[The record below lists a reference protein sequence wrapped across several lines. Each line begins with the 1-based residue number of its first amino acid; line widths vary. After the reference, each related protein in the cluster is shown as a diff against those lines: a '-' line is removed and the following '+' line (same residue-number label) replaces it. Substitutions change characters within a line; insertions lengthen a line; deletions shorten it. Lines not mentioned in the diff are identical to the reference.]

1 MPTPRKAL
9 VNLEV
14 TPFYHCS
21 VRCVRRAFLCGEDAE
36 SGRSFEHRR
45 GWIRERLLE
54 LAALFALDIC
64 AYAVMSNHYHL
75 VVRMEPEAAAQ
86 WTALEVI
93 HRWHGLFSGT
103 PLSRRFEQGEQL
115 SEAERLVLDGLVI
128 LWRSRLTD
136 LSWFMRAMNE
146 QIARRANAE
155 DGCTGR
161 FWEGRFKSQA
171 LLDEKAIL
179 ACMAYVD
186 LNPIRAQLAKTPE
199 ESHYTSVRE
208 RITTAIAAPT
218 PELPE
223 QQPPHLL
230 PFVGDLRLEMPK
242 GLPFRLA
249 DYLELVEFTGR
260 ILREGKRG
268 AISHQL
274 PPILQRL
281 GIEQEQWHYLT
292 TRFESPFKGLVGA
305 AHRLKA
311 AYQALGYRRIP
322 GVAACRRCFSA

>member
-1 MPTPRKAL
+1 
-9 VNLEV
+9 
-14 TPFYHCS
+14 
-21 VRCVRRAFLCGEDAE
+21 
-36 SGRSFEHRR
+36 
-45 GWIRERLLE
+45 
-54 LAALFALDIC
+54 
-64 AYAVMSNHYHL
+64 
-75 VVRMEPEAAAQ
+75 
-86 WTALEVI
+86 
-93 HRWHGLFSGT
+93 
-103 PLSRRFEQGEQL
+103 
-115 SEAERLVLDGLVI
+115 
-128 LWRSRLTD
+128 
-136 LSWFMRAMNE
+136 MNE

-199 ESHYTSVRE
+199 ESDYTSVKE
-208 RITTAIAAPT
+208 RISAAIAAPT
-218 PELPE
+218 PEVPE

-242 GLPFRLA
+242 GLPFRLT

-260 ILREGKRG
+260 ILREDKRG

-311 AYQALGYRRIP
+311 AYQVLGYRRIP

>member
-1 MPTPRKAL
+1 MTKPRKAL
-9 VNLEV
+9 VSLEM

-45 GWIRERLLE
+45 GWIRDRLRE
-54 LAALFALDIC
+54 LATLFALDLC
-64 AYAVMSNHYHL
+64 AYAVMSNHYHV
-75 VVRMEPEAAAQ
+75 VVRMDPEAATQ

-93 HRWHGLFSGT
+93 QRWHGLFSGN
-103 PLSRRFEQGEQL
+103 PLSRRFAQGEVL
-115 SEAERLVLDGLVI
+115 SKAEWLILDGLVT
-128 LWRSRLTD
+128 LWRSRLAD

-146 QIARRANAE
+146 QIARKANAE

-179 ACMAYVD
+179 ACMVYVD
-186 LNPIRAQLAKTPE
+186 LNPIRAQLADTPE
-199 ESHYTSVRE
+199 ESDYTSVKE
-208 RITTAIAAPT
+208 RIAAAIATHT

-223 QQPPHLL
+223 QQPAHLL
-230 PFVGDLRLEMPK
+230 PFLGDLRLDMPS
-242 GLPFRLA
+242 GLPYHLM
-249 DYLELVEFTGR
+249 DYLEVVEFTGR
-260 ILREGKRG
+260 ILQEGKRG
-268 AISHQL
+268 VINHRL

-281 GIEQEQWHYLT
+281 GIEQEQWRYLT
-292 TRFESPFKGLVGA
+292 TRFESLFKGLVGA

-311 AYQALGYRRIP
+311 AYRTLGYRRTP
-322 GVAACRRCFSA
+322 GWGACHSYFST